1 MGKTKFPRATAC
13 CASQLDRGE
22 FEWGPCAKYIFG
34 NCQSK
39 RRRSALQV
47 LFYKWIFSCSLFLVQ
62 HIKSKLTSHK
72 KWVSAAYCNN
82 LTTLP
87 EQTGTNK
94 QQTFWFP
101 IKSSGVHIFKRNLN
115 CAIPYPQ
122 EYLHK
127 AVSNTRI
134 LCMLSAANVWRRD
147 QSFCSCIE
155 TTVCWLTISACLSL

>member
-1 MGKTKFPRATAC
+1 MIFVGIYLCWGDILLCFVCQGLKMGKTKFPRATAC
-13 CASQLDRGE
+13 CAPQLDRGE
-22 FEWGPCAKYIFG
+22 FEWWPRATYVFG
-34 NCQSK
+34 NCQPK

-47 LFYKWIFSCSLFLVQ
+47 LFYKGIFSCSLFLVQ

-94 QQTFWFP
+94 FP
-101 IKSSGVHIFKRNLN
+101 NKSSGVHIFRRNLN

-127 AVSNTRI
+127 AVSNPRI
-134 LCMLSAANVWRRD
+134 VCLLSAANV
-147 QSFCSCIE
+147 
-155 TTVCWLTISACLSL
+155 